1 MGDGGFKKLDW
12 TSYSASRHVDTARKV
27 DDILRTGSYSV
38 KNEWL
43 PYNVIRESCDS
54 DEHPNSTP
62 IIIGLDATG
71 SMDGIVKDVAKG
83 IGDTMTE
90 IIERECVPHPQIL
103 FSVID
108 DYVTS
113 EEKCIQVT
121 QFESDIRIAKQM
133 HDLNFIGRG
142 GGNSWESFADLW
154 YFAAYRTRCDA
165 IKKKRKGILI
175 TVGDDGI
182 QPSLSASEIKS
193 VFGVTIEDSSI
204 STPELYSRLSR
215 DWEVFHIS
223 CSEGSTYSYHTYRV
237 KSCWDKLLGEH
248 HIILDDAT
256 KICEVIV
263 SLLQTIK
270 GDSVEEI
277 ASSWD
282 NSTALVVSK
291 ALGGLSVRNNSSSDV
306 VVF

>member
-1 MGDGGFKKLDW
+1 MGDGGFKKSDW
-12 TSYSASRHVDTARKV
+12 DSYSSARHVSSATRVADV
-27 DDILRTGSYSV
+27 LHTGSHSV
-38 KNEWL
+38 KSDWL

-54 DEHPNSTP
+54 TEHPNSTP

-71 SMDGIVKDVAKG
+71 SMDDIVKDVAKG
-83 IGDTMTE
+83 VGDTMIQ
-90 IIERECVPHPQIL
+90 IIERECVPDPQIL

-113 EEKCIQVT
+113 SEKCIQVT

-133 HDLNFIGRG
+133 HDLSFIGRG

-175 TVGDDGI
+175 TIGDDGI
-182 QPSLSASEIKS
+182 QPTLGSEEVKE
-193 VFGVTIEDSSI
+193 VFGAHLEERYIPIEQ
-204 STPELYSRLSR
+204 LYSRLSR

-223 CSEGSTYSYHTYRV
+223 CTEGDTYHYHGSRV
-237 KSCWDKLLGEH
+237 KECWDKLIGEH
-248 HIILDDAT
+248 HILLDDSS

-270 GDSVEEI
+270 GDSVDKI
-277 ASSWD
+277 ASTWD
-282 NSTALVVSK
+282 KSTALVVSK
-291 ALGGLSVRNNSSSDV
+291 ALGGLQVRNNNSTDV